1 MLTMAAN
8 MLSISSCKKRSLDYA
23 LERVMHAERS
33 AMDMDVQERSR
44 GNVIPAYAGIQS
56 P

>member
-1 MLTMAAN
+1 
-8 MLSISSCKKRSLDYA
+8 
-23 LERVMHAERS
+23 MHAERS

-56 P
+56 PGASGIPAYAGMTITL